1 MDAFD
6 GQVARLD
13 PSKVPAA
20 GAPEA
25 QMVSDGSQKGLQFC
39 GSSTCSEGLHTRRC
53 WKGPGNFGV
62 RLWLWN
68 VPPIILHGK
77 GDSFFWFPTSSERWQ
92 MHYRLQLQ
100 AGCQWET
107 QLLSF
112 LGIV

>member
-1 MDAFD
+1 MHEVLKPCPGVSQVIGTCIPSLRRRRRADLLMSFHFPQGRVRAGIGWNVDAFD

-53 WKGPGNFGV
+53 WKGPGNF
-62 RLWLWN
+62 
-68 VPPIILHGK
+68 
-77 GDSFFWFPTSSERWQ
+77 
-92 MHYRLQLQ
+92 
-100 AGCQWET
+100 
-107 QLLSF
+107 
-112 LGIV
+112 